1 MSLAA
6 VFHKN
11 ERNAGGNSETA
22 MHLCSTVSTREKKML
37 QILFRKRVSKTLN
50 ENNFQNFLNLQA
62 KRRSIFQIYNGQTL
76 NSSYRNH
83 GVSS

>member
-50 ENNFQNFLNLQA
+50 ENNFQNFLNFA
-62 KRRSIFQIYNGQTL
+62 SETKKYFSNI
-76 NSSYRNH
+76 
-83 GVSS
+83 